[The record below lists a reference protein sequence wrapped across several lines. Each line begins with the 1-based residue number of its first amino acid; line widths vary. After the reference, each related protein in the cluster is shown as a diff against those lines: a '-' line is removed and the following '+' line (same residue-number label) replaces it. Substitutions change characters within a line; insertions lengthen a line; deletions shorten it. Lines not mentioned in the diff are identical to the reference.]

1 MGRYYSYG
9 QNLNE
14 AFIAARDAYAE
25 AYAKLTAAQDKAKA
39 ANKWRREKNIGEN
52 ERRKLV
58 ARADL
63 IRAQDAF
70 KQAEATIW
78 PGFNQRREELRRSLE
93 ETVRANGMA
102 SPDDIDNNALE
113 LLKSGIMSA
122 EEMANMAARYDSN
135 PTMLRL
141 IGKYAKEAEK
151 AANSHVEKRGFR
163 TVAMNTESGQSS
175 IMRVWNDL
183 SRVADGC
190 SGQTAGRNAASPDYI
205 ISMGRH
211 WERFSEPII
220 AEL

>member
-9 QNLNE
+9 QNLND

-25 AYAKLTAAQDKAKA
+25 AYAKLTAAQDEAKA
-39 ANKWRREKNIGEN
+39 ANEWHKEKYIGEN

-58 ARADL
+58 AQADL
-63 IRAQDAF
+63 IKAQDAF

-78 PGFNQRREELRRSLE
+78 PGFNQRRDELRRSLE
-93 ETVRANGMA
+93 ETIRAKGMA

-122 EEMANMAARYDSN
+122 EEMANMAAQYDSN

-141 IGKYAKEAEK
+141 VGKYAKEAEK
-151 AANSHVEKRGFR
+151 AANSHAEKLGFR

-175 IMRVWNDL
+175 IMKVWDAL
-183 SRVADGC
+183 SEVADRC
-190 SGQTAGRNAASPDYI
+190 SGQAEGRSKGEPEYI
-205 ISMGRH
+205 VSMGRH
-211 WERFSEPII
+211 WERLSEALIS
-220 AEL
+220 EM